1 MMKGK
6 EKALSLIVLAD
17 RIKATRTGFTPFIY
31 PSIISKHRRNYHEN
45 SKIDKRRFNEICP

>member
-17 RIKATRTGFTPFIY
+17 RIKANRTGFTPFIY
-31 PSIISKHRRNYHEN
+31 PSIIANLGGNYHEN
-45 SKIDKRRFNEICP
+45 SSDNKR